1 MTNTPSDLETIVRDF
16 VSRMQLAVTAE
27 ATERV
32 RSAIASTFHGT
43 PLSKAPR
50 PETVKAA
57 KPAVSVPVRRK
68 LHLSPAGMA
77 ARKIQGQYMG
87 LLRGL
92 TQADRDRVK
101 KHAKENGVSAALKF
115 GKTLK

>member
-1 MTNTPSDLETIVRDF
+1 
-16 VSRMQLAVTAE
+16 
-27 ATERV
+27 
-32 RSAIASTFHGT
+32 
-43 PLSKAPR
+43 
-50 PETVKAA
+50 
-57 KPAVSVPVRRK
+57 
-68 LHLSPAGMA
+68 MA

-92 TQADRDRVK
+92 SQGDRDRVK